1 MTTTVITQ
9 VLRSMEFD
17 RLRMAA
23 AAYLA
28 RYKGAL
34 AGAHRL

>member
-1 MTTTVITQ
+1 MY
-9 VLRSMEFD
+9 FD

-28 RYKGAL
+28 RYRGQTRVHTESDL
-34 AGAHRL
+34 RYYFCW